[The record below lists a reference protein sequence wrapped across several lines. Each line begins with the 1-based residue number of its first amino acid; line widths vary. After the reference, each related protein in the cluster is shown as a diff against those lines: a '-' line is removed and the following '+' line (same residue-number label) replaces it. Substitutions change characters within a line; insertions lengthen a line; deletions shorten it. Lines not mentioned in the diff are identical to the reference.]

1 MDDES
6 DQPPHGRANQ
16 AGRGPGDALVE
27 QILEH
32 GTDAQRAAL
41 HELADVLAVDLIKR
55 QAAELRQLRARL
67 RDA

>member
-1 MDDES
+1 MDDQNDE
-6 DQPPHGRANQ
+6 PPHGQAKE

-27 QILEH
+27 HILEH

-55 QAAELRQLRARL
+55 QAAERRQLRARL